1 MSQPQT
7 LSELFKQLNTQ
18 VRLFDMGRCVKKIAP
33 DEFLAFES
41 LDRPYPTPYLH
52 HAWIAI
58 LNWNPKKTDQHAIW
72 FLKWP
77 LDEQGFLAPAC
88 RDDFLRR
95 LLLALG
101 ELLSQDDQIHE
112 DALGDYPFLFTPT
125 QDRMAYFH
133 ALAANVLYHDKSR
146 FYDMSKAYFSGDL
159 GFDNWQELGLQ
170 GIADVAIDTDNTKL
184 LASSIDKLPTE
195 VLSAVANCLEN
206 IVLPHEL
213 ATPLFERLER
223 LINTDSTMDVEAC
236 IRAVSLSS
244 QSEKRQQILGAVL
257 ASPQGRSI
265 EILVAIANRCWE
277 DLLNPELRGT
287 FLLALATNNEG
298 QQAFNKIMSDLVF
311 IPALRTFILADFRNP
326 NKSPAL
332 SAAVSGLI
340 QSTRQ

>member
-1 MSQPQT
+1 
-7 LSELFKQLNTQ
+7 
-18 VRLFDMGRCVKKIAP
+18 MGRCVKKITP
-33 DEFLAFES
+33 DDFLAFES

-125 QDRMAYFH
+125 QERMAYFH
-133 ALAANVLYHDKSR
+133 ALAADVLYHEKSR
-146 FYDMSKAYFSGDL
+146 FYNLSKAYFSGDL

-170 GIADVAIDTDNTKL
+170 GIADVAIDSDNTKL
-184 LASSIDKLPTE
+184 LASSIEKLPTE

-206 IVLPHEL
+206 IVLPHTL
-213 ATPLFERLER
+213 ATPIFERLER
-223 LINTDSTMDVEAC
+223 MIGSDNTMDIESC
-236 IRAVSLSS
+236 IRAVSLST
-244 QSEKRQQILGAVL
+244 QQEMRQQLLIAVL
-257 ASPQGRSI
+257 ASTQGQSI

-277 DLLNPELRGT
+277 DLLNPTLRRA
-287 FLLALATNNEG
+287 FLLTLAINDEG

-311 IPALRTFILADFRNP
+311 IPALRTFILADFRHSDM
-326 NKSPAL
+326 SPELAT
-332 SAAVSGLI
+332 AVTGLI
-340 QSTRQ
+340 KSTRQ